1 MKKKFVFLSLIFG
14 FCLAN
19 ADVIN
24 GVVAVVENEPI
35 THYEL
40 NKMIK
45 TRGLNPNDALEVLI
59 KNKLQVAEIKRLGI
73 ITSDYETNE
82 RIKAIAAQNKISV
95 DTMQAS
101 IKKQGGT
108 WSEFK
113 ENVRNSLQEEKLYAA
128 IFKEVAKSVTPE
140 NVEKFY
146 NENPSLFTTYD
157 SVNLIRY
164 ISKNANALSAIKAGK
179 NADGVQKISGV
190 LKNSQ
195 MNESLRYVVSNVGP
209 DGFSPIIPTKLGYE
223 MFKVNSKNGVNKISF
238 EEAQQKAI
246 EAYTI
251 SERKKAIENFN
262 QKLRSNAIIKIIKH

>member
-195 MNESLRYVVSNVGP
+195 MNESLRYVVSIVGP

>member
-45 TRGLNPNDALEVLI
+45 TRGLNPNDALETLI

-95 DTMQAS
+95 DTMQA
-101 IKKQGGT
+101 
-108 WSEFK
+108 
-113 ENVRNSLQEEKLYAA
+113 
-128 IFKEVAKSVTPE
+128 
-140 NVEKFY
+140 
-146 NENPSLFTTYD
+146 
-157 SVNLIRY
+157 
-164 ISKNANALSAIKAGK
+164 
-179 NADGVQKISGV
+179 
-190 LKNSQ
+190 
-195 MNESLRYVVSNVGP
+195 
-209 DGFSPIIPTKLGYE
+209 
-223 MFKVNSKNGVNKISF
+223 
-238 EEAQQKAI
+238 
-246 EAYTI
+246 
-251 SERKKAIENFN
+251 
-262 QKLRSNAIIKIIKH
+262 

>member
-45 TRGLNPNDALEVLI
+45 TRGLNPNDALETLI

-108 WSEFK
+108 WDEFK

-190 LKNSQ
+190 LKKQS
-195 MNESLRYVVSNVGP
+195 NE
-209 DGFSPIIPTKLGYE
+209 
-223 MFKVNSKNGVNKISF
+223 
-238 EEAQQKAI
+238 
-246 EAYTI
+246 
-251 SERKKAIENFN
+251 
-262 QKLRSNAIIKIIKH
+262 

>member
-14 FCLAN
+14 FCFAD

-45 TRGLNPNDALEVLI
+45 TRGLNPNDALEALI
-59 KNKLQVAEIKRLGI
+59 KNKLQAAEIKRLGI

-108 WSEFK
+108 WDEFK

-128 IFKEVAKSVTPE
+128 IFKEVAKSVT
-140 NVEKFY
+140 
-146 NENPSLFTTYD
+146 
-157 SVNLIRY
+157 
-164 ISKNANALSAIKAGK
+164 A
-179 NADGVQKISGV
+179 
-190 LKNSQ
+190 
-195 MNESLRYVVSNVGP
+195 
-209 DGFSPIIPTKLGYE
+209 
-223 MFKVNSKNGVNKISF
+223 
-238 EEAQQKAI
+238 
-246 EAYTI
+246 
-251 SERKKAIENFN
+251 
-262 QKLRSNAIIKIIKH
+262 